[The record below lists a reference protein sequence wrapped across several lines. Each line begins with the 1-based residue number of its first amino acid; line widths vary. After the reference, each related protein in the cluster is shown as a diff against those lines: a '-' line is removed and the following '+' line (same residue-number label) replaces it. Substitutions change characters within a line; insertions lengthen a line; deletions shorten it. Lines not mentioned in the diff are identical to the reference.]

1 MSQYARWFYDIEPNS
16 RFVVQEHLRQAFWFA
31 GAGTLWIEVTR
42 AEEPFEAVGYW
53 NDVKFTL
60 EWERARRLTLRAP
73 RRLPEI
79 EKVLTLLITFEPLAT
94 YQRGDEHVTEWVI
107 RSQDRIERLNAL
119 HADDTVQNLEEVAP
133 VPA

>member
-1 MSQYARWFYDIEPNS
+1 
-16 RFVVQEHLRQAFWFA
+16 
-31 GAGTLWIEVTR
+31 
-42 AEEPFEAVGYW
+42 VGYW
-53 NDVKFTL
+53 NNTKFSL

-94 YQRGDEHVTEWVI
+94 YRRGDEHITEWVI
-107 RSQDRIERLNAL
+107 RSQDRVERLNAL
-119 HADDTVQNLEEVAP
+119 RADEAVQDLEEIAP